1 MCECRQQI
9 KEIMSAHRRCNVL
22 VTDYCGMRYPEII
35 ASPDPVPAIVVEPL
49 KTEEVRPP
57 TEAPEAV
64 PECAEP
70 CVDETSGGESDPAE
84 SEADDA
90 DDVDLGSCV
99 NEAELADR
107 EAQEVALRE
116 QIARLE
122 LDKMRLKRRKKD

>member
-1 MCECRQQI
+1 MCECRQHI
-9 KEIMSAHRRCNVL
+9 KEIMWAHRRCNVR

-35 ASPDPVPAIVVEPL
+35 ASPDPEPIVVAV

-64 PECAEP
+64 PECAET
-70 CVDETSGGESDPAE
+70 CVDETSGGESDPG
-84 SEADDA
+84 SEAEET
-90 DDVDLGSCV
+90 DLGSCV

-107 EAQEVALRE
+107 EAQEAALRE

-122 LDKMRLKRRKKD
+122 LDKMRLKRRRRD